1 MELFL
6 DGKSLGKKAKQNDDL
21 HISWR
26 VKFEPGTIKAISRKD
41 GKVVLEKEIHTA
53 GQASKIDLKA
63 DKATLK
69 NDTYDLVYV
78 TVSIT
83 DKDGNLIPNANDLIN
98 FEVTGGGKL
107 VGLDNGY
114 QANLDSFKA
123 SSYKVFNGKCIAIIQ
138 SNGKKENIQLKA
150 STGHGISGKTIEIK
164 VE

>member
-1 MELFL
+1 
-6 DGKSLGKKAKQNDDL
+6 
-21 HISWR
+21 
-26 VKFEPGTIKAISRKD
+26 
-41 GKVVLEKEIHTA
+41 LEKEIHTA
-53 GQASKIDLKA
+53 GQASKIDLTP
-63 DKATLK
+63 DKATVK
-69 NDTYDLVYV
+69 NDRYDLVYV

-83 DKDGNLIPNANDLIN
+83 DTAGNLVPNANHKID

-150 STGHGISGKTIEIK
+150 STVNGMSATVIVK

>member
-1 MELFL
+1 MSK
-6 DGKSLGKKAKQNDDL
+6 KSKQNDNL

-53 GQASKIDLKA
+53 GEASKIDLKV
-63 DKATLK
+63 DKSTLK

-83 DKDGNLIPNANDLIN
+83 DKEGNLLPNANDLIN
-98 FEVTGGGKL
+98 FEVSGGGKL
-107 VGLDNGY
+107 VGVDNGY

-123 SSYKVFNGKCIAIIQ
+123 NFCKVYNGKCIAIIQ
-138 SNGKKENIQLKA
+138 SNGKKEDIKLTA
-150 STGHGISGKTIEIK
+150 STGNGISSATIDIK